1 MLVFIDES
9 GDPGFKVAA
18 GSSPVFALAMVIF
31 DDPGEAAR
39 TQGLV
44 ATSLLRLGVKPEF
57 KFNKCRADLRDGFF
71 DAIADC
77 GFRVRAIVVK
87 KDVIWSGLLRSDV
100 DSFYRFFL
108 KTMMKFDDQA
118 LNEAKVIIDGSGDR
132 EFKRNLGTYIQRHV
146 QAGAVSQIKLKS
158 SRAEPL
164 LQLADMCVG
173 AIARSYRTD
182 RRDPDRWSRRLA
194 GRIDDLWEF
203 K

>member
-9 GDPGFKVAA
+9 GDPGFKVAT
-18 GSSPVFALAMVIF
+18 GSSPIFVLAMVIF
-31 DDPGEAAR
+31 SDHTEAVR
-39 TQGLV
+39 TQALV
-44 ATSLLRLGVKPEF
+44 AATLARLGIKPEF
-57 KFNKCRADLRDGFF
+57 KFNKCRADLRDRFF
-71 DAIADC
+71 DAVEHC
-77 GFRVRAIVVK
+77 RFRVRAIVVSK
-87 KDVIWSGLLRSDV
+87 QAIRSQRLRSETED
-100 DSFYRFFL
+100 FYSFFL
-108 KTMMKFDDQA
+108 KSMMKFDDGV
-118 LNEAKVIIDGSGDR
+118 LHDAKVIIDGSGDR

-146 QAGAVSQIKLKS
+146 QTGAVSQIKLKS

-182 RRDPDRWSRRLA
+182 RRDSGRWSRRLA

>member
-9 GDPGFKVAA
+9 GDPGFKVAT
-18 GSSPVFALAMVIF
+18 GSSPIFVLAMVIF
-31 DDPGEAAR
+31 DDHAEAVR
-39 TQGLV
+39 TQALV
-44 ATSLLRLGVKPEF
+44 AATLARLGIKPEF
-57 KFNKCRADLRDGFF
+57 KFNKCRADLRDRFF
-71 DAIADC
+71 DAVEHC
-77 GFRVRAIVVK
+77 RFRVRAIVVSK
-87 KDVIWSGLLRSDV
+87 HAIRSQRLRSDTE
-100 DSFYRFFL
+100 DFYSFFL
-108 KTMMKFDDQA
+108 RSMMKFDDGV
-118 LNEAKVIIDGSGDR
+118 LHDAKVIIDGSGDR

-146 QAGAVSQIKLKS
+146 QTGAVSQIKLKS

-182 RRDPDRWSRRLA
+182 RRDPGRWSRRLA